1 MLFKTNKENDDL
13 IEVLSQIR
21 DNLRVGINAEDLSN
35 AVRSLDDKIFDL
47 KKNIYEDFKSTS
59 DFVVDLNKEF
69 KDFKESE
76 FQKKDDEISELKE
89 QVDSMQ
95 ITLSKVIK
103 INLDLKKRIKKL
115 ETEQTIVESDK
126 NQTATE
132 KYIEMRKGTNFSRR
146 YSTGIKYDGFDFITV
161 GGANTGK
168 IICNILELKDLWDNH
183 EVICD
188 NIVNKDVGEKYYANK
203 YNKSVAIFKRVF
215 FNLIATDYFKVHLME
230 LEMNHTYQFRG
241 DYLYID
247 NKNSGLK
254 VADVIYIKTCIE
266 NTNNKIKTIQNFM
279 GYFKE
284 INNNYIRIISCNIEK
299 IPESMLKHNHKV
311 DVENNPQKRKEQGRA

>member
-215 FNLIATDYFKVHLME
+215 FNLIATDYFKVHLIR
-230 LEMNHTYQFRG
+230 NFCYQYRG
-241 DYLYID
+241 NRL
-247 NKNSGLK
+247 
-254 VADVIYIKTCIE
+254 
-266 NTNNKIKTIQNFM
+266 
-279 GYFKE
+279 
-284 INNNYIRIISCNIEK
+284 
-299 IPESMLKHNHKV
+299 
-311 DVENNPQKRKEQGRA
+311 